1 LHEEISS
8 KMRAVVAHA
17 PDSDIQQ
24 LRQTLLGAGLECA
37 LSDCVI
43 WSELAV
49 RLAQTDA
56 DVVIINVREDSS
68 LDWDS
73 LREATSLVTAP
84 MVAVGTKTAAPLA
97 AQARR
102 AGAAAFLDEDN
113 LRDELDSLLNV
124 LASTGGLSRKRG
136 KVISV
141 LAPSAGSG
149 GSTVAVNLAGMLA
162 KKHPREV
169 ALVELSREAGDVAL
183 LLNATPKA
191 TIGEVCQRWQTL
203 DTMSLGNAFLEHDSG
218 LRLLVHSAVPSANE
232 YLNVNAVRRICVLT
246 RVIFPFTVVSL
257 DSRVDDEQFETMR
270 LSDTVLLVVR
280 ADVPAVRRARWAV
293 DAAVARGVP
302 RECFR
307 LVINRWGQGGQ
318 LRIDQVESGLDMS
331 SPQLIPDD
339 PARVN
344 NAANQ
349 GVLLQEVSGRA
360 KISRRIAQLA
370 DSLNGN
376 AAQKKKKLWSL
387 I

>member
-1 LHEEISS
+1 
-8 KMRAVVAHA
+8 MRAVVAHGL
-17 PDSDIQQ
+17 DSDIQQ

-37 LSDCVI
+37 SSDCVV

-49 RLAQTDA
+49 RLAQSDA
-56 DVVIINVREDSS
+56 EVVIIHARQGPG

-97 AQARR
+97 AQARH
-102 AGAAAFLDEDN
+102 AGAVAFLDEEN
-113 LRDELDSLLNV
+113 LRDELDALLNL

-136 KVISV
+136 KMISV

-149 GSTVAVNLAGMLA
+149 GSTVAVNLAGALA

-169 ALVELSREAGDVAL
+169 ALVELSRETGDVAL

-191 TIGEVCQRWQTL
+191 TIRQVCQRWQTL

-218 LRLLVHSAVPSANE
+218 LRLLVHAAEPSANE
-232 YLNVNAVRRICVLT
+232 FLNVDAVRRICVLT
-246 RVIFPFTVVSL
+246 RVLFPFTVVSL
-257 DSRVDDEQFETMR
+257 DSHVDNEQLETMR

-293 DAAVARGVP
+293 DAAVAHGVP

-318 LRIDQVESGLDMS
+318 LRIDQVESGLELS

-349 GVLLQEVSGRA
+349 GVLLQELSGGA

-370 DSLNGN
+370 DSVNGN
-376 AAQKKKKLWSL
+376 SDRKKKRLWSF

>member
-1 LHEEISS
+1 
-8 KMRAVVAHA
+8 
-17 PDSDIQQ
+17 
-24 LRQTLLGAGLECA
+24 
-37 LSDCVI
+37 
-43 WSELAV
+43 
-49 RLAQTDA
+49 LAQSDA
-56 DVVIINVREDSS
+56 DIVIIHARQDPD

-97 AQARR
+97 AQARH
-102 AGAAAFLDEDN
+102 AGAAAFLDEEN
-113 LRDELDSLLNV
+113 LRDELDALLNL

-136 KVISV
+136 KMISV

-149 GSTVAVNLAGMLA
+149 GSTVAVNLAGALA

-169 ALVELSREAGDVAL
+169 ALVELSRETGDVAL

-191 TIGEVCQRWQTL
+191 TIRQVCQRWQTL

-218 LRLLVHSAVPSANE
+218 LRLLVHAAEPSANE
-232 YLNVNAVRRICVLT
+232 FLNVDAVRRICVLT
-246 RVIFPFTVVSL
+246 RVLFPFTVVSL
-257 DSRVDDEQFETMR
+257 DSHVDNEQLETMR

-293 DAAVARGVP
+293 DAAVAHGVP

-318 LRIDQVESGLDMS
+318 LRIDQVESGLELS

-349 GVLLQEVSGRA
+349 GVLLQELSGGA

-370 DSLNGN
+370 DSVNGN
-376 AAQKKKKLWSL
+376 SDQKKKRLWSF